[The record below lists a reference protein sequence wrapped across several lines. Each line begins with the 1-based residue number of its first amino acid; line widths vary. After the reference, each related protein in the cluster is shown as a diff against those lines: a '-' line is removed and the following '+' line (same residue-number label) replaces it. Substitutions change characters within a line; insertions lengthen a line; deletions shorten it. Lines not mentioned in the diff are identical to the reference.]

1 MSEAYVGPDRRA
13 AEHNGCSPDHPKCD
27 DHLHRIVNDKMHACK
42 SELSQ
47 DIHLIREDISKIEAK
62 QDALTTDVHKLS
74 VSVRDI
80 ATNSASI
87 AESLNS
93 MNGMFDT
100 YKSLVGVNKVFAWVR
115 ENIITVA
122 LIVAIFLWLSGKL
135 DLKVLLGW
143 LI

>member
-1 MSEAYVGPDRRA
+1 
-13 AEHNGCSPDHPKCD
+13 
-27 DHLHRIVNDKMHACK
+27 MHACK

-62 QDALTTDVHKLS
+62 QDTLTTDVHKLS

-87 AESLNS
+87 AESLSS

-100 YKSLVGVNKVFAWVR
+100 YKSLVGVNKIFAWVR

-122 LIVAIFLWLSGKL
+122 LIAAIFMWLSGKI
-135 DLKVLLGW
+135 DLSVLLGW
-143 LI
+143 VV